1 LKQDL
6 EWALGSVGFD
16 AETRAFHPHVTL
28 GRAESEDG
36 AGAFRGLDD
45 LFAAITFDGDLKV
58 HTLDLMRSH
67 LSKSG
72 ARYSVVAA
80 AKLAPA

>member
-1 LKQDL
+1 
-6 EWALGSVGFD
+6 
-16 AETRAFHPHVTL
+16 
-28 GRAESEDG
+28 
-36 AGAFRGLDD
+36 LDD
-45 LFAAITFDGDLKV
+45 LFAAMTFDGDLKV